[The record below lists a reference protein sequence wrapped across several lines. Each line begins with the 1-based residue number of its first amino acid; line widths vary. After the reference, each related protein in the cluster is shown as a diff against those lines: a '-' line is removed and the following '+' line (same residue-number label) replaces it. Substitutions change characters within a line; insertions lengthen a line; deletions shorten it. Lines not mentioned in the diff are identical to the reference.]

1 MNPFGLNL
9 VKVLV
14 TGGAGFIGSNLAN
27 SLINDVE
34 VDKTSY
40 RTKDSPTVEANES
53 QLRDESDVRGCTVIA
68 LDDLS
73 LGTPSNLSKNVRFVN
88 GSVMNYDLVLELT
101 KDCDYIFH
109 QAALSSSPMFVDDPR
124 QGIEVNVM
132 GFMNVMEAA
141 RRNKVKKVIYASS
154 SSLYNGLP
162 TPYREYDNIR
172 PKTFYESSFYCRETI
187 AQTYRLEYGLDSI
200 GLRYFSVYGPNEKH
214 KGRFANNISQ
224 FIWDMAENRK
234 SPVIYGDGNQSRDF
248 TFVDDVVQ
256 ANILAMRKKSND
268 SSKSKG
274 QVDNKNTNNDVR
286 NIDSKG
292 RSKRSISGSSTIAS
306 YEAGFGSSS
315 FVYNVGT
322 GIQTS
327 FNSIIEIIN
336 KQLDTDIEPTYVKNP
351 INNYVQHTMADV
363 SLARLELGYEPR
375 WKNVEE
381 GIKQLLRQLG
391 FSRSSSVPAS
401 SSSVSSSYPSIRTRS

>member
-1 MNPFGLNL
+1 MNPFELDL

-27 SLINDVE
+27 SLVNGVE
-34 VDKTSY
+34 EDKTSN
-40 RTKDSPTVEANES
+40 RTNKSPSVETNES
-53 QLRDESDVRGCTVIA
+53 HLRDELDVRGCTVIA

-73 LGTPSNLSKNVRFVN
+73 LGTLSNLSKKVRFVN
-88 GSVMNYDLVLELT
+88 GSVMNYDLVLKLT

-124 QGIEVNVM
+124 QGMDVNIM

-141 RRNKVKKVIYASS
+141 KRNNVKKVIYASS

-162 TPYREYDNIR
+162 TPYRESDNIR

-200 GLRYFSVYGPNEKH
+200 GLRYFSVYGPNEEH

-224 FIWDMAENRK
+224 FIWDMAEKRK
-234 SPVIYGDGNQSRDF
+234 SPVIYGDGSQSRDF
-248 TFVDDVVQ
+248 TFVEDVIQ
-256 ANILAMRKKSND
+256 ANILAMRKKPND
-268 SSKSKG
+268 SSKFKG
-274 QVDNKNTNNDVR
+274 QVDNKSINNNDVR
-286 NIDSKG
+286 NIGSKE
-292 RSKRSISGSSTIAS
+292 RRKSISRSSTIAS
-306 YEAGFGSSS
+306 YEANFGSSG

-327 FNSIIEIIN
+327 FNSIVEIIN
-336 KQLDTDIEPTYVKNP
+336 KQLATDIKPTYVKNP
-351 INNYVQHTMADV
+351 INNYVQHTMADI

-381 GIKQLLRQLG
+381 GIKQLLRQHG
-391 FSRSSSVPAS
+391 SSRSSAVPAS
-401 SSSVSSSYPSIRTRS
+401 SSSASSSYPSIRARS

>member
-1 MNPFGLNL
+1 M
-9 VKVLV
+9 KVLV
-14 TGGAGFIGSNLAN
+14 TGAAGFIGSNLAN
-27 SLINDVE
+27 SLINEVE
-34 VDKTSY
+34 KDKTSY
-40 RTKDSPTVEANES
+40 RMNNSPTVEANKS
-53 QLRDESDVRGCTVIA
+53 DFKDESDVRGCTVIA

-124 QGIEVNVM
+124 QGMDVNIM

-141 RRNKVKKVIYASS
+141 KRNNVKKVIYASS

-162 TPYREYDNIR
+162 TPYRESDNIT

-200 GLRYFSVYGPNEKH
+200 GLRYFSIYGPNEKH

-234 SPVIYGDGNQSRDF
+234 SPVIYGDGSQSRDF
-248 TFVDDVVQ
+248 TFVEDVVQ
-256 ANILAMRKKSND
+256 ANILAMKKKPND
-268 SSKSKG
+268 SSKSQG
-274 QVDNKNTNNDVR
+274 QVEKNKNINNIDVR
-286 NIDSKG
+286 NIDSKE
-292 RSKRSISGSSTIAS
+292 RSKRSINRNSTIAS

-336 KQLDTDIEPTYVKNP
+336 KQLGTDIKPTYVKNP
-351 INNYVQHTMADV
+351 INNYVQHTMADI

-391 FSRSSSVPAS
+391 FSRASSVPS
-401 SSSVSSSYPSIRTRS
+401 SSSSASSSYPSIRTRS

>member
-1 MNPFGLNL
+1 MKL
-9 VKVLV
+9 LV

-27 SLINDVE
+27 SLVNEVE
-34 VDKTSY
+34 EDKTSY
-40 RTKDSPTVEANES
+40 RTNKSPTVETSES
-53 QLRDESDVRGCTVIA
+53 HLRDESDVRGCTVIA

-73 LGTPSNLSKNVRFVN
+73 LGTPSNLSKKVRFAN

-124 QGIEVNVM
+124 LGMDVNLM

-141 RRNKVKKVIYASS
+141 KRNNVKKVIYASS

-162 TPYREYDNIR
+162 TPYRESDNIR

-224 FIWDMAENRK
+224 IIWDMAEKRK
-234 SPVIYGDGNQSRDF
+234 SPVIYGDGSQSRDF
-248 TFVDDVVQ
+248 TFVEDVVQ
-256 ANILAMRKKSND
+256 ANILAMRKKPND
-268 SSKSKG
+268 SSKFKG
-274 QVDNKNTNNDVR
+274 QVDNKNINNDIR
-286 NIDSKG
+286 NIDSKE
-292 RSKRSISGSSTIAS
+292 RSKRSISRSSTIANYDTS
-306 YEAGFGSSS
+306 VGSSS

-322 GIQTS
+322 GVQTS
-327 FNSIIEIIN
+327 FNGIVEIIN
-336 KQLDTDIEPTYVKNP
+336 KQLATDIRPTYVKNP
-351 INNYVQHTMADV
+351 INNYVQHTMADI

-401 SSSVSSSYPSIRTRS
+401 SSSASSSYPSIRI

>member
-27 SLINDVE
+27 SLINE
-34 VDKTSY
+34 EDKTSY
-40 RTKDSPTVEANES
+40 RMNNSPTVEANES
-53 QLRDESDVRGCTVIA
+53 QFKDESDVIGCTVIA

-73 LGTPSNLSKNVRFVN
+73 LGSPSNLSKNVRFVN

-124 QGIEVNVM
+124 QGIEVNIM

-141 RRNKVKKVIYASS
+141 KRNNVKKVIYASS

-162 TPYREYDNIR
+162 TPYRESDNIT

-224 FIWDMAENRK
+224 FIWDMAEKRK
-234 SPVIYGDGNQSRDF
+234 SPVIYGDGSQSRDF
-248 TFVDDVVQ
+248 TFVEDVIQ
-256 ANILAMRKKSND
+256 ANILAMRKKPND
-268 SSKSKG
+268 SSKFKG
-274 QVDNKNTNNDVR
+274 QVDNKSINNDVR
-286 NIDSKG
+286 NIDSKE
-292 RSKRSISGSSTIAS
+292 RRKRSFSRSSTIAS
-306 YEAGFGSSS
+306 YEASFGSSS

-336 KQLDTDIEPTYVKNP
+336 KQLGTDIKPTYVKNP
-351 INNYVQHTMADV
+351 INNYVQHTMADI

-391 FSRSSSVPAS
+391 FPRSSSVPAS
-401 SSSVSSSYPSIRTRS
+401 SSTSSSYPSIRTRR

>member
-34 VDKTSY
+34 EDKTSY
-40 RTKDSPTVEANES
+40 RAKNSPTVEAN
-53 QLRDESDVRGCTVIA
+53 DVRGCTVIA

-73 LGTPSNLSKNVRFVN
+73 LGTPSNLSKKVRFVN

-124 QGIEVNVM
+124 QGMDVNIM

-141 RRNKVKKVIYASS
+141 KRNNVKKVIYASS

-162 TPYREYDNIR
+162 TPYRESDNIR

-200 GLRYFSVYGPNEKH
+200 GLRYFSIYGPNEKH

-234 SPVIYGDGNQSRDF
+234 SPVIYGDGSQSRDF
-248 TFVDDVVQ
+248 TFVEDVVQ
-256 ANILAMRKKSND
+256 ANILAMRKKPND
-268 SSKSKG
+268 SSKSQG
-274 QVDNKNTNNDVR
+274 QVDNKNINNNDVR
-286 NIDSKG
+286 NIDSKE
-292 RSKRSISGSSTIAS
+292 RSKINRSSTIAS
-306 YEAGFGSSS
+306 YEASFGSSC

-336 KQLDTDIEPTYVKNP
+336 KQLGTDIKPTYVKNP
-351 INNYVQHTMADV
+351 INNYVQHTMADI

-391 FSRSSSVPAS
+391 FSRSSSVPS
-401 SSSVSSSYPSIRTRS
+401 SSSSASSSYPSIRI

>member
-1 MNPFGLNL
+1 M
-9 VKVLV
+9 KVLV

-27 SLINDVE
+27 SLVNGVE
-34 VDKTSY
+34 EDKTSH
-40 RTKDSPTVEANES
+40 RTNKSPSVETIES
-53 QLRDESDVRGCTVIA
+53 HLRDELDVRGCTVIA

-73 LGTPSNLSKNVRFVN
+73 LGTPSNLSKKVRFVN
-88 GSVMNYDLVLELT
+88 GSVMNYDLVLKLT

-124 QGIEVNVM
+124 QGMDVNIM

-141 RRNKVKKVIYASS
+141 KRNKVKKVIYASS

-162 TPYREYDNIR
+162 TPYRESDNIT

-187 AQTYRLEYGLDSI
+187 AQTYRLEYGLDST

-224 FIWDMAENRK
+224 FIWDMAEKRK
-234 SPVIYGDGNQSRDF
+234 SPVIYGDGSQSRDF
-248 TFVDDVVQ
+248 TFVEDVIQ
-256 ANILAMRKKSND
+256 ANILAMRKKPND
-268 SSKSKG
+268 SSKFKG
-274 QVDNKNTNNDVR
+274 QVDNKSINNNDVR
-286 NIDSKG
+286 NIDSKE
-292 RSKRSISGSSTIAS
+292 RRKRSISWSSTIAS
-306 YEAGFGSSS
+306 YEANFGSSG

-327 FNSIIEIIN
+327 FNSIVEIIN
-336 KQLDTDIEPTYVKNP
+336 KQLATDIKPTYVKNP
-351 INNYVQHTMADV
+351 INNYVQHTRADI

-381 GIKQLLRQLG
+381 GIKQLLRQHG
-391 FSRSSSVPAS
+391 SSRSSSVPAS
-401 SSSVSSSYPSIRTRS
+401 SSSASSYPSIRI

>member
-1 MNPFGLNL
+1 MKL
-9 VKVLV
+9 LV

-27 SLINDVE
+27 SLVNEVE
-34 VDKTSY
+34 EDKTSY
-40 RTKDSPTVEANES
+40 RTNKSPTVETNES
-53 QLRDESDVRGCTVIA
+53 HLRDESDVRGCTVIA

-73 LGTPSNLSKNVRFVN
+73 LGTPSNLSKKVRFAN

-124 QGIEVNVM
+124 LGMDVNLM

-141 RRNKVKKVIYASS
+141 KRNNVKKVIYASS

-162 TPYREYDNIR
+162 TPYRESDNIR

-224 FIWDMAENRK
+224 IIWDMAEKRK
-234 SPVIYGDGNQSRDF
+234 SPVIYGDGSQSRDF
-248 TFVDDVVQ
+248 TFVEDVVQ
-256 ANILAMRKKSND
+256 ANILAMRKKPND
-268 SSKSKG
+268 SSKFKG
-274 QVDNKNTNNDVR
+274 QVDNKNINNDIR
-286 NIDSKG
+286 NIDSKE
-292 RSKRSISGSSTIAS
+292 RSKRSISRSSTIANYDTS
-306 YEAGFGSSS
+306 VGSSS

-322 GIQTS
+322 GVQTS
-327 FNSIIEIIN
+327 FNGIVEIIN
-336 KQLDTDIEPTYVKNP
+336 KQLATDIRPTYVKNP
-351 INNYVQHTMADV
+351 INNYVQHTMADI

-401 SSSVSSSYPSIRTRS
+401 SSSASSSYPSIRI